1 MDLREDVS
9 ILLKHILEHSF
20 DEIFIT
26 DALGNILY
34 TSQTTEKMFGIPFK
48 PKMNQNI
55 FDLEKD
61 GVFSPSVIANVL
73 RSARKETLIQE
84 TIHNRKT
91 IISGYPIYDDKGI
104 LIGALSFSRDITEF
118 EYLKN
123 ENEQVAKAVQLYKK
137 EIEKLKKQAIN
148 TFFPNNEKMGKV
160 LDVISKVTDLD
171 VTVLLVGESGV
182 GKNRIARM
190 IHEMSKRSIHP
201 FIEVNCG
208 AIPESLIESEL
219 FGYEEGAFTGAN
231 KGGKQGYFE
240 AAGEGTLILDEIGE
254 LPMNLQVK
262 LLSVLQNKSLMRIGG
277 NKSVQLSCRIICATN
292 QNLEELVNA
301 KQFREDLYYR
311 INIVKI
317 IIPPLRERRDEIL
330 SLIFDITKEMNKKY
344 DMNKRFTPAMLAWIG
359 QQEWKGNIRE
369 LRNFIEKAVIT
380 SGEDEIDLEIEGED
394 FEQFSEKRMKET
406 TLQKYMESIEKEFI
420 MRMYQKYPSSI
431 KLAEKLNISQS
442 TANRKIQ
449 KYIEE
454 R

>member
-1 MDLREDVS
+1 M
-9 ILLKHILEHSF
+9 
-20 DEIFIT
+20 
-26 DALGNILY
+26 G
-34 TSQTTEKMFGIPFK
+34 
-48 PKMNQNI
+48 
-55 FDLEKD
+55 
-61 GVFSPSVIANVL
+61 
-73 RSARKETLIQE
+73 
-84 TIHNRKT
+84 
-91 IISGYPIYDDKGI
+91 
-104 LIGALSFSRDITEF
+104 
-118 EYLKN
+118 
-123 ENEQVAKAVQLYKK
+123 NEQ
-137 EIEKLKKQAIN
+137 KLSPILSTAPIN
-148 TFFPNNEKMGKV
+148 TLFPNNEKMGKV

-219 FGYEEGAFTGAN
+219 FGYEEGAFTGAK

-301 KQFREDLYYR
+301 KLFREDLYYR

-317 IIPPLRERRDEIL
+317 IIPPLRERREEII

-344 DMNKRFTPAMLAWIG
+344 DMNKRFTPAMLAWLG

-380 SGEDEIDLEIEGED
+380 SGEDEINLEIDGED